1 MTQANQ
7 WIVKN
12 FSKLVDRYG
21 GRCIAVVKNKVVA
34 IGKDEKS
41 VEKAARLK
49 HPKIIPSVLRVPKP
63 QELVCVLNFR
73 IRIIKA

>member
-1 MTQANQ
+1 MNRENS

-21 GRCIAVVKNKVVA
+21 GQCIAVVNNQVVA
-34 IGKDEKS
+34 VGKSENF
-41 VEKAARLK
+41 VEKIARKK

-73 IRIIKA
+73 IPFTKE